1 MAKLGGAQLGEHR
14 HGTPAQVIAEIER
27 ACVDR
32 GIRFTDLR
40 RRVFELIVWADRP
53 MKAYEL
59 LDLLKSEREGAAP
72 PTVYR
77 ALDFLLENHFIHK
90 LESINAFVGCHHPV
104 EAHTVPFFICDTCG
118 RATEFC
124 DSAVA
129 RYLNDHAEQL
139 GFTPHAQSLEVHGV
153 CKTCRNA

>member
-1 MAKLGGAQLGEHR
+1 MPALASHR

-27 ACVDR
+27 ACADR
-32 GIRFTDLR
+32 GIRFTDIR
-40 RRVFELIVWADRP
+40 RRVFELIVWAEKP

-59 LDLLKSEREGAAP
+59 LDHLKGEREGAAP

-90 LESINAFVGCHHPV
+90 LESINAFVSCHHPV
-104 EAHTVPFFICDTCG
+104 EAHTVPFFICDRCG

-124 DSAVA
+124 DSSVA
-129 RYLNDHAEQL
+129 RQLIEQAKEL
-139 GFTPHAQSLEVHGV
+139 GFTPHAQSLEVHGL
-153 CKTCRNA
+153 CKDCRDV